1 MMKMLAKAGFSQS
14 YTYFTWRNSKSEITD
29 YLTELAH
36 SDVSEYLRPNFF
48 ANTPDILTEVLQ
60 TGGRPAFKIRL
71 VLAATLSPSYG
82 IYSGYE
88 LCENAAVPGTEEY
101 QDSEKYQIK
110 TRDWD
115 KPGNIKE
122 YVALLNRIRHENPA
136 LHQLT
141 NIHFLPA
148 DNDQI
153 LFYAKTTENR
163 RNLLLI
169 AVNLDPW
176 QWHECTVTVPP
187 SLLGTAPG
195 QTYRVVDLI
204 TGSAYTW
211 GERNYVR
218 LAPQTEPA
226 HIMRVERGA

>member
-1 MMKMLAKAGFSQS
+1 
-14 YTYFTWRNSKSEITD
+14 
-29 YLTELAH
+29 
-36 SDVSEYLRPNFF
+36 LRPNFF

-122 YVALLNRIRHENPA
+122 YVALLNQIRQENPA

-163 RNLLLI
+163 SNLLLI